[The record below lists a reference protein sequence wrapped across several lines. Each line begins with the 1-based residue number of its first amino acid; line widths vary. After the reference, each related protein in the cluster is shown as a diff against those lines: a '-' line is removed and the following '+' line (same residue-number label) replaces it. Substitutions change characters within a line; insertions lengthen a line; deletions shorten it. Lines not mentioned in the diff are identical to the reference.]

1 VKRFASFDG
10 VGIAYDVLG
19 AGPAV
24 LMHHGFASSSATNW
38 VRPGVA
44 AAVAG
49 AGYSVILI
57 DARGHGESDKPHEPA
72 AYADG
77 AMVRDVRELLDVLGL
92 DSVNVVGYSMGA
104 YVAMSLAPV
113 EPRVR
118 SLVLGGAGLNQTI
131 RRPEYMT
138 RIADALEAT
147 DPVTITDATARAFR
161 NFADATGSDRL
172 ALAAVRRGDGPP
184 QTLESLRSIAVPTLV
199 VNGEED
205 ALVNG
210 TKSLADVIPNAR
222 LVSVP
227 GNHLSAVVKL
237 EFRQAIVTFLDGL

>member
-1 VKRFASFDG
+1 
-10 VGIAYDVLG
+10 
-19 AGPAV
+19 
-24 LMHHGFASSSATNW
+24 
-38 VRPGVA
+38 
-44 AAVAG
+44 
-49 AGYSVILI
+49 
-57 DARGHGESDKPHEPA
+57 
-72 AYADG
+72 
-77 AMVRDVRELLDVLGL
+77 
-92 DSVNVVGYSMGA
+92 
-104 YVAMSLAPV
+104 
-113 EPRVR
+113 
-118 SLVLGGAGLNQTI
+118 
-131 RRPEYMT
+131 MT